1 MGRGWL
7 EDIFNSVKGTK
18 TNGTDGIS
26 AATEDKESIKMDK
39 RKVIE
44 EIMAI
49 AAKPADEFKDG
60 KEEQIKTIAGLAEKL
75 AYNKSERG
83 ANDEDAAKD
92 KDKAKDEDNPSKTD
106 KDADKEA
113 KKACDKADKAEDAM
127 EARIAAN
134 FAKKAALYEKVSPFT
149 GSFDHNPMTLS
160 QMAKYACDKLGIKGV
175 AEDGAQTAL
184 LACNAK
190 KVIINSLFNL
200 FLILVDNIRNFCAQ
214 ISRSQHFN
222 TRQPSQDCWYY
233 LLIFA
238 DTALQKKLIF

>member
-1 MGRGWL
+1 
-7 EDIFNSVKGTK
+7 
-18 TNGTDGIS
+18 
-26 AATEDKESIKMDK
+26 MDK

-60 KEEQIKTIAGLAEKL
+60 KEEQIRTIAGLAEKL
-75 AYNKSERG
+75 AYNKSGRG
-83 ANDEDAAKD
+83 ANDEDAAKA
-92 KDKAKDEDNPSKTD
+92 KNKAKDEDNPSKID
-106 KDADKEA
+106 KN
-113 KKACDKADKAEDAM
+113 ADKAEDAM

-184 LACNAK
+184 EGYLVGAQKQALVRQAK
-190 KVIINSLFNL
+190 GASMDAAPESDAAFEN
-200 FLILVDNIRNFCAQ
+200 
-214 ISRSQHFN
+214 
-222 TRQPSQDCWYY
+222 Y
-233 LLIFA
+233 LKEA
-238 DTALQKKLIF
+238 E